1 MCTLK
6 WTPLLWLFIFK
17 CGASEDS
24 RPVKVKPG
32 DDVTLPCRG
41 SRAANIIVLKWIRP
55 DLKSEGFVYFF
66 RDEHSYKSYQ
76 HPSFHSRVELR
87 DSEMK
92 DGDVSVILRN
102 VSIIDAGT
110 YECHVGYGSSPELIS
125 SINLKVEDVDSQE
138 LTVRPGDDVPLHCRG
153 PRDGDVIMLS
163 WIRPD
168 LRSEGFVFFVRE
180 KRSYEKYQLPSFHG
194 RVELRDPEMKDGDFT
209 VILKNVSVDD
219 AGTYECHVGKSNTGS
234 SKTHTPEHM
243 SIVYLKVED
252 SGPTAGNIRVG
263 GDKEVGV
270 VVALW
275 VSVVAALFFCCFRLF
290 LLDKKTSCST
300 TNHHLSAD
308 NTCLR
313 YVFYSII
320 YDCTHGV

>member
-1 MCTLK
+1 MK
-6 WTPLLWLFIFK
+6 
-17 CGASEDS
+17 
-24 RPVKVKPG
+24 
-32 DDVTLPCRG
+32 
-41 SRAANIIVLKWIRP
+41 
-55 DLKSEGFVYFF
+55 EGNFA
-66 RDEHSYKSYQ
+66 
-76 HPSFHSRVELR
+76 
-87 DSEMK
+87 
-92 DGDVSVILRN
+92 VILKN
-102 VSIIDAGT
+102 VTINDTGT
-110 YECHVGYGSSPELIS
+110 YMCYYGNGGNGLELIS
-125 SINLKVEDVDSQE
+125 NITLTVRDSDSQE
-138 LTVRPGDDVPLHCRG
+138 LTVRPGDDVPIHCRG

-209 VILKNVSVDD
+209 VILKNISVDD

-243 SIVYLKVED
+243 SIIYLKVED

-275 VSVVAALFFCCFRLF
+275 VSVVAALLFVAFGCFYLI
-290 LLDKKTSCST
+290 KKRP
-300 TNHHLSAD
+300 A
-308 NTCLR
+308 
-313 YVFYSII
+313 VQQII
-320 YDCTHGV
+320 TYQQITHV